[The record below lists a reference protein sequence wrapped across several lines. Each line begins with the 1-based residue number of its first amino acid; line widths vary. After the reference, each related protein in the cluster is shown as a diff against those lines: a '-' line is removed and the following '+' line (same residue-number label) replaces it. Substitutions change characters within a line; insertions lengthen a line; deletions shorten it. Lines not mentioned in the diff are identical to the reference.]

1 MSIIRNDTV
10 WILSTARK
18 ISRKEIEP
26 AVNLIKDWGL
36 TVCIGKSIDAEEN
49 QYAGADDLRA
59 QDLQEAINDSRTKAI
74 WCARGGYGTVR
85 IIDKIDFSNYLKKP
99 APIIGYSDVTV
110 LHSHLHVLGVQSIHA
125 TMPVNL
131 DTNTPESI
139 QSLKN
144 ILFGHKPVYKIAPSE
159 KNRSGN
165 AIGQMVGG
173 NLSILHSLLG
183 SESAIKTSGKILF
196 IEDIDEYLYNID
208 RMLMNLKR
216 NNYFNELKGL
226 IVGSF
231 TKMNDNT
238 IPFGKTTEEII
249 LDITSEFDFPII
261 FNFPAGHINDNRALI
276 LGSEVEMKV
285 HAQEALVRFL

>member
-1 MSIIRNDTV
+1 MSIIKNDTV

-18 ISRKEIEP
+18 ISHKEVEP

-36 TVCIGKSIDAEEN
+36 NVCIGKSIDAEEN

-59 QDLQEAINDSRTKAI
+59 EDLQEAMNDPRTKAI
-74 WCARGGYGTVR
+74 WFARGGYGTVR
-85 IIDKIDFSNYLKKP
+85 IIDKIDFSNYLKNP
-99 APIIGYSDVTV
+99 VPIIGYSDVTV
-110 LHSHLHVLGVQSIHA
+110 LHSHLHVLGVQTIHA

-131 DTNTPESI
+131 NTNTPESI
-139 QSLKN
+139 KSLKDV
-144 ILFGHKPVYKIAPSE
+144 LFGHKPVYKIAPSE
-159 KNRSGN
+159 KNRAGN
-165 AIGQMVGG
+165 ATGKIVGG

-183 SESAIKTSGKILF
+183 SGSAIKTSGKILF
-196 IEDIDEYLYNID
+196 IEDIDEYLYHID

-238 IPFGKTTEEII
+238 IPFGKTAEEII

-276 LGSEVEMKV
+276 LGGEVEMNV
-285 HAQEALVRFL
+285 DDREALVRFL

>member
-1 MSIIRNDTV
+1 MSIIKNDTV

-18 ISRKEIEP
+18 ISHKEVEP

-36 TVCIGKSIDAEEN
+36 NVCIGKSIDAEEN
-49 QYAGADDLRA
+49 QFAGIDGLRA

-85 IIDKIDFSNYLKKP
+85 IIDKVDFLNYLKNP
-99 APIIGYSDVTV
+99 VPIIGYSDVTV
-110 LHSHLHVLGVQSIHA
+110 LHSHLHILGVQSIHA

-131 DTNTPESI
+131 NTNTPESI
-139 QSLKN
+139 QSLKD
-144 ILFGHKPVYKIAPSE
+144 ILFGCKPVYKIAPSE
-159 KNRSGN
+159 KNRAGN
-165 AIGQMVGG
+165 ATGKIVGG
-173 NLSILHSLLG
+173 NLSILYSLLG
-183 SESAIKTSGKILF
+183 SGSAIKTSGKILF
-196 IEDIDEYLYNID
+196 IEDIDEYLYHID

-216 NNYFNELKGL
+216 NNYFDELRGL

-238 IPFGKTTEEII
+238 IPFGKTAEEII
-249 LDITSEFDFPII
+249 LDITSEFDFPVI

-276 LGSEVEMKV
+276 LGSKVEMNV
-285 HAQEALVRFL
+285 DDQEAVVQFL

>member
-1 MSIIRNDTV
+1 MSIIKNDTV

-18 ISRKEIEP
+18 ISHKEVEP

-36 TVCIGKSIDAEEN
+36 NVCIGKSIDAEEN

-59 QDLQEAINDSRTKAI
+59 EDLQEAMNDPRTKAI

-85 IIDKIDFSNYLKKP
+85 IIDKIDFSNYLKNP
-99 APIIGYSDVTV
+99 VPVIGYSDVTV
-110 LHSHLHVLGVQSIHA
+110 LHSHLHVLGVQTIHA

-131 DTNTPESI
+131 NTNTPESI
-139 QSLKN
+139 KSLKDV
-144 ILFGHKPVYKIAPSE
+144 LFGHKPVYKIAPSE
-159 KNRSGN
+159 KNRAGN
-165 AIGQMVGG
+165 ATGKIVGG
-173 NLSILHSLLG
+173 NLSILYSLLG
-183 SESAIKTSGKILF
+183 SGSAIKTSGKILF
-196 IEDIDEYLYNID
+196 IEDIDEYLYHID

-238 IPFGKTTEEII
+238 IPFGKTAEEII

-276 LGSEVEMKV
+276 LGGEVEMNV
-285 HAQEALVRFL
+285 DDREALVRFL